1 MLAHASDKTFL
12 VFPCYNPCE
21 SEWRALDAFIGELK
35 RKTSC
40 AFEFLVVDDGSPRWV
55 PPAPELLARFRL
67 HRLPRNLGKGGAL
80 KEAAH
85 LTPSD
90 ASVFA
95 FVDFDLPYSVDDV
108 LGVCSA
114 VHAGVDV
121 CIGDRTLYAVSGAN
135 VSDRASRKLS
145 HKIFRL
151 FVRMIITGGIPD
163 TQCGLKAYYAPA
175 ARRIAVRARLAGFL
189 FDIEWIYIALRH
201 RLAVRCWPVKVA
213 EGHESS
219 PLRSFGPWKL
229 LMQLVKLVK
238 GILRR
243 DYDDEA
249 LYAVAE
255 ERRASV
261 ARALLTHAS

>member
-1 MLAHASDKTFL
+1 MSDKTFL
-12 VFPCYNPCE
+12 VFPCFNPSE
-21 SEWRALDAFIGELK
+21 SEWRALNAFIGELK
-35 RKTSC
+35 SRTSR
-40 AFEFLVVDDGSPRWV
+40 AFEFLVVDDGSPRWID
-55 PPAPELLARFRL
+55 PKPEHLARFRL
-67 HRLPRNLGKGGAL
+67 HRLPKNLGKGGAL

-90 ASVFA
+90 AAVFA
-95 FVDFDLPYSVDDV
+95 FVDFDLPYSADDV

-121 CIGDRTLYAVSGAN
+121 CIGDRTLYAGNGAN

-151 FVRMIITGGIPD
+151 FVRMVITGGIPD
-163 TQCGLKAYYAPA
+163 TQCGLKAYHAPA
-175 ARRIAVRARLAGFL
+175 ARRIAARARIAGFL
-189 FDIEWIYIALRH
+189 FDVEWIYIALRH
-201 RLAVRCWPVKVA
+201 RLAVRCWPVRVA

-229 LMQLVKLVK
+229 LKQLVKLVM

-249 LYAVAE
+249 LYTVAENRRAAVA
-255 ERRASV
+255 RTLLTRAS
-261 ARALLTHAS
+261 